1 MGVVAQIGV
10 TEGARYGKFLSIT
23 KKAKP
28 MSPHR
33 IRNWPDYTAGLKQR
47 GSLTFWIE
55 PEVLANWEVKEKTGQ
70 PGASCTYS
78 NQAIVTMVSL
88 KSVFRLPGRALCGF
102 VESIFQL
109 MQVDLSVPDHT
120 TISRRLRYL
129 EVMLPVVPTDGKRHV
144 VIDSTGV
151 KVYGEGEWKTRQH
164 GVSKRRTWRKL
175 HLAVDEATGEILS
188 AVVTDNSCHDSE
200 VLGELLD
207 DIPDPISQVDAD
219 GAYDTAVCYDYI
231 EGREAIAGIP
241 PQRNAKIWFHGN
253 RKSPPHPRD
262 ENLRKIR
269 LVGRAKWKRLINYH
283 RRSIAE
289 TTMFRAKT
297 AFGGKVSSRK
307 MNRQVNELK
316 VQCLVL
322 NRMIQVAKPD
332 SYAC

>member
-1 MGVVAQIGV
+1 
-10 TEGARYGKFLSIT
+10 
-23 KKAKP
+23 

-33 IRNWPDYTAGLKQR
+33 VRNWPDYNAGLKQR

-55 PEVLANWEVKEKTGQ
+55 PEILANWEVKEKTGL

-88 KSVFRLPGRALCGF
+88 KSVFGLPGRALCGF

-129 EVMLPVVPTDGKRHV
+129 EVTLPVVPTDGKRHV

-151 KVYGEGEWKTRQH
+151 KVYGEGAWKTRQH

-207 DIPDPISQVDAD
+207 EITEPISQVDAD
-219 GAYDTAVCYDYI
+219 GAYDTAACYDYI
-231 EGREAIAGIP
+231 EAREAIAGIP

-253 RKSPPHPRD
+253 RKTPPHPRD

-283 RRSIAE
+283 RRSLAE
-289 TTMFRAKT
+289 TTMFRFKA

-316 VQCLVL
+316 VQSLVL

>member
-1 MGVVAQIGV
+1 
-10 TEGARYGKFLSIT
+10 
-23 KKAKP
+23 
-28 MSPHR
+28 MSQYR
-33 IRNWPDYTAGLKQR
+33 IRNWSEYNKGLKQR
-47 GSLTFWIE
+47 GSLTFWIS
-55 PEVLANWEVKEKTGQ
+55 PAVLSTWEVKEKTGK
-70 PGASCTYS
+70 PGATATYT
-78 NQAIVTMVSL
+78 NDAIVTMVSL
-88 KSVFRLPGRALCGF
+88 KSVFGLPGRALCGF
-102 VESIFQL
+102 VESIFKL
-109 MQVDLSVPDHT
+109 MQVGLSVPAHS
-120 TISRRLRYL
+120 TISRRLKRL
-129 EVMLPVVPTDGKRHV
+129 DVKLPVNPVSGKRHV

-188 AVVTDNSCHDSE
+188 GVVTNNSCHDSE

-207 DIPDPISQVDAD
+207 DIAEPISQVDAD
-219 GAYDTAVCYDYI
+219 GAYDKCHCYDFI
-231 EGREAIAGIP
+231 EERGAVAGIP

-253 RKSPPHPRD
+253 RKTPRHPRD

-269 LVGRAKWKRLINYH
+269 LVGRAKWIRLIGYH
-283 RRSIAE
+283 RRSLAE
-289 TTMFRAKT
+289 TTMFRVKT

-307 MNRQVNELK
+307 MNRQVNEFK

>member
-1 MGVVAQIGV
+1 
-10 TEGARYGKFLSIT
+10 
-23 KKAKP
+23 

>member
-1 MGVVAQIGV
+1 
-10 TEGARYGKFLSIT
+10 
-23 KKAKP
+23 
-28 MSPHR
+28 MSYR
-33 IRNWPDYTAGLKQR
+33 IRNWSEYNAGLKQR
-47 GSLTFWIE
+47 GSLTFWMS
-55 PEVLANWEVKEKTGQ
+55 PDVLANWKVKEKTGK
-70 PGASCTYS
+70 PGASCTYTD
-78 NQAIVTMVSL
+78 QAITTMVGL
-88 KSVFRLPGRALCGF
+88 KSAFSLSGRALCGF
-102 VESIFQL
+102 VESIFKL

-120 TISRRLRYL
+120 TISRRLKHL
-129 EVMLPVVPTDGKRHV
+129 AVDLPVSPTRGAHHV

-151 KVYGEGEWKTRQH
+151 KVYGEGEWKARQH

-207 DIPDPISQVDAD
+207 EITEPISQVDAD
-219 GAYDTAVCYDYI
+219 GAYDKRHCYDFI
-231 EGREAIAGIP
+231 DERGAIAGIP

-253 RKSPPHPRD
+253 RKMPPHPRD

-269 LVGRAKWKRLINYH
+269 RVGRAKWKRLIGYH

-289 TTMFRAKT
+289 TTMFRLKM

-307 MNRQVNELK
+307 LNRQVNELK

-322 NRMIQVAKPD
+322 NRMIQLAKPD
-332 SYAC
+332 S

>member
-1 MGVVAQIGV
+1 
-10 TEGARYGKFLSIT
+10 
-23 KKAKP
+23 
-28 MSPHR
+28 MSQYR
-33 IRNWPDYTAGLKQR
+33 IRNWSEYNKGLKQR
-47 GSLTFWIE
+47 GSLTFWIS
-55 PEVLANWEVKEKTGQ
+55 PDILANWEVKQKTGK
-70 PGASCTYS
+70 PGATATYS
-78 NQAIVTMVSL
+78 NQAMVTMVSL
-88 KSVFRLPGRALCGF
+88 KSVMSLPGRALCGF
-102 VESIFQL
+102 VESIFKL
-109 MQVDLSVPDHT
+109 MKVELSVPDHT
-120 TISRRLRYL
+120 TLSRRLKRL
-129 EVMLPVVPTDGKRHV
+129 EVELPVKPTGGKRHV
-144 VIDSTGV
+144 VIDSTGI

-164 GVSKRRTWRKL
+164 GISKRRTWRKL

-188 AVVTDNSCHDSE
+188 GVVTDNSCHDSE

-207 DIPDPISQVDAD
+207 EIADPISQVDAD
-219 GAYDTAVCYDYI
+219 GAYDTAACYDYI
-231 EGREAIAGIP
+231 DERGAIAGIP

-253 RKSPPHPRD
+253 RKTPRHPRD

-283 RRSIAE
+283 RRSLAE
-289 TTMFRAKT
+289 TTMFRFKT

>member
-1 MGVVAQIGV
+1 
-10 TEGARYGKFLSIT
+10 
-23 KKAKP
+23 
-28 MSPHR
+28 MSQHR
-33 IRNWPDYTAGLKQR
+33 IRNWSEYNKGLKQR
-47 GSLTFWIE
+47 GSLTFWIS
-55 PEVLANWEVKEKTGQ
+55 PEVLSNWEVKEKTGK
-70 PGASCTYS
+70 PGATPTYS

-88 KSVFRLPGRALCGF
+88 KSVMSLPGRALCGF
-102 VESIFQL
+102 VESVFKL
-109 MQVDLSVPDHT
+109 LGVKLSVPDHT
-120 TISRRLRYL
+120 TISRRLKHL
-129 EVMLPVVPTDGKRHV
+129 EVQLPVKPTSGKRHV
-144 VIDSTGV
+144 VIDSTGI

-164 GVSKRRTWRKL
+164 GISKRRTWRKL
-175 HLAVDEATGEILS
+175 HLAVDESTGEILS
-188 AVVTDNSCHDSE
+188 GVVTDNSCHDSE

-207 DIPDPISQVDAD
+207 EISDPISQVDAD
-219 GAYDTAVCYDYI
+219 GAYDTAACYDYI
-231 EGREAIAGIP
+231 EGRDAIAGIP

-253 RKSPPHPRD
+253 RQTPRHPRD

-289 TTMFRAKT
+289 TTMFRLKT

-332 SYAC
+332 SYVC